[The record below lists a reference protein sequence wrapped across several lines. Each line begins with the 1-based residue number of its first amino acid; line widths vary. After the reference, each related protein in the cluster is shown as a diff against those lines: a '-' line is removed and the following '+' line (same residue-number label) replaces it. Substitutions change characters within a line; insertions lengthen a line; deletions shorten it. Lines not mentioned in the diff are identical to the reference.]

1 MIWINLNRLWIDNLT
16 FLFQIFFLVS
26 FPLIFLQVNFFKVLS
41 LYIFKILPFSTV
53 SIFIAVTTHIFLC
66 LICAS
71 LIKIFLQMVK
81 LGLIF
86 TKILENIIFFTFIA
100 LKNTSNSADVMIQK
114 YLFLLTFH
122 ASTNAVPIR
131 GESTLRNRILIVH

>member
-1 MIWINLNRLWIDNLT
+1 LIWINLNWLWIDNLT
-16 FLFQIFFLVS
+16 FLFQVFFLVT
-26 FPLIFLQVNFFKVLS
+26 FLLIFLQVNFFKVLS

-53 SIFIAVTTHIFLC
+53 SIYIAVTTHLFLC
-66 LICAS
+66 LNCAS
-71 LIKIFLQMVK
+71 LIKIFLHMVK

-86 TKILENIIFFTFIA
+86 TKILENIIFFAFIA
-100 LKNTSNSADVMIQK
+100 LKNTSNSANVMIQK

-131 GESTLRNRILIVH
+131 GESALRNRILIVH